1 MNGQNFFENLGESAN
16 PVFIKEMRQYFQNRR
31 MVLLMGLLLLV
42 EFICTLFFSAADA
55 DYSADGGAGVAFFLL
70 VIFGGAVLS
79 VIICSLGAEQRFAEE
94 RSDKELNYAMLTTL
108 KPASIILGKLE
119 GALVM
124 ILCIFSMLLPFLT
137 AAYFMRGISAASLLL
152 VLFMIPPLILFT
164 LAGILAG
171 SFGKRWITILYFI
184 VLINSGFFLV
194 PAGFDIAQDLMNG
207 AALDPEIWIALVIE
221 YGVSLLIGA
230 LLFLLSVAVV
240 APPKSNRLFAV
251 KLYLFLLPFFT
262 CAVMAPFYFAFRS
275 AGSFTKEIFYIVE
288 FLFVGGSFG
297 TLLLISLFE
306 QPAAGIRVYT
316 KCPRNI
322 IGRLLHFIFSTGFCG
337 SLILAALVML
347 IPAAIL
353 PYMKFGRSGV
363 VGAYG
368 FLCIMFTVL
377 SAVLLS
383 QILAW
388 GTKLRLAPW
397 VWTLIFLIVGNA
409 GVLIPVIANEG
420 YDNLKESTQILAMQF
435 SQIFTFI
442 EFIDSSSTRKVI
454 PNALLVSA
462 IVTGVMFL
470 LISPIFIKAF
480 RLHRHP
486 DDSDAVKTP
495 TAEMLK
501 K

>member
-1 MNGQNFFENLGESAN
+1 MIGQSFFENLGESAN

-42 EFICTLFFSAADA
+42 EFICTLFFSSAS
-55 DYSADGGAGVAFFLL
+55 DYSDDGEAGVAFFLL
-70 VIFGGAVLS
+70 VIIGGAILS
-79 VIICSLGAEQRFAEE
+79 VLICSIGTEQRFAEE

-119 GALVM
+119 GAMVM
-124 ILCIFSMLLPFLT
+124 ILCIFSLLLPFLT
-137 AAYFMRGISAASLLL
+137 AAYFMRGLSAASLLL
-152 VLFMIPPLILFT
+152 VLFMIPPLVLVT
-164 LAGILAG
+164 LLGILAG
-171 SFGKRWITILYFI
+171 AFGKRWITILYFI
-184 VLINSGFFLV
+184 ALINVGITIIPNGFE
-194 PAGFDIAQDLMNG
+194 IAHDLMDG
-207 AALDPEIWIALVIE
+207 AALDPEIWIGLGIE

-262 CAVMAPFYFAFRS
+262 CAVMAPFYLAFRS
-275 AGSFTKEIFYIVE
+275 AGSFTKEIFYAVE
-288 FLFVGGSFG
+288 FLFVGGAFG

-306 QPAAGIRVYT
+306 QPTAGIRVYT
-316 KCPRNI
+316 KCPRNFF
-322 IGRLLHFIFSTGFCG
+322 GRLLHFIFSTGFCG
-337 SLILAALVML
+337 SLILAVPVML

-353 PYMKFGRSGV
+353 PYMKFSRSGEIA
-363 VGAYG
+363 AYA
-368 FLCIMFTVL
+368 FLCMMFTVL
-377 SAVLLS
+377 SVVLLS

-409 GVLIPVIANEG
+409 GVLIPFIANEG
-420 YDNLKESTQILAMQF
+420 FGNIRKPIHVLAMQF
-435 SQIFTFI
+435 SQIFTLI
-442 EFIDSSSTRKVI
+442 EFFEGSSAREAI
-454 PNALLVSA
+454 QYALVVSA
-462 IVTGVMFL
+462 IVTGVLFL
-470 LISPIFIKAF
+470 LISPIFFKAF
-480 RLHRHP
+480 RLHRRP

-501 K
+501 R

>member
-1 MNGQNFFENLGESAN
+1 MIGQTFFENLGESAN

-42 EFICTLFFSAADA
+42 EFICTLFFSSAS
-55 DYSADGGAGVAFFLL
+55 DYSDDGEAGVVFFLL
-70 VIFGGAVLS
+70 VITGGAILS
-79 VIICSLGAEQRFAEE
+79 VLICSIGTEQRFAEE
-94 RSDKELNYAMLTTL
+94 RSDKELNYAMLTIL

-119 GALVM
+119 GAMVM
-124 ILCIFSMLLPFLT
+124 ILCIFSLLLPFLT
-137 AAYFMRGISAASLLL
+137 AAYFMRGLSAAALLL
-152 VLFMIPPLILFT
+152 VLFMIPPLVLVT
-164 LAGILAG
+164 LLGILAG
-171 SFGKRWITILYFI
+171 AFGKRWITILYFI
-184 VLINSGFFLV
+184 LLINAAFSVV
-194 PAGFDIAQDLMNG
+194 PAGFSIAQELMEG
-207 AALDPEIWIALVIE
+207 AALDPEFWIGLAIE
-221 YGVSLLIGA
+221 YAVSLLIGG

-262 CAVMAPFYFAFRS
+262 GAIMAPLYLAFRS
-275 AGSFTKEIFYIVE
+275 TGTFTKEIFYAVE
-288 FLFVGGSFG
+288 FLFAGGAFG

-306 QPAAGIRVYT
+306 QPTAGIRVYT
-316 KCPRNI
+316 KCPRNFF
-322 IGRLLHFIFSTGFCG
+322 GRLLHFIFSTGFCG
-337 SLILAALVML
+337 SLVLAVPVML

-353 PYMKFGRSGV
+353 PFMKFSRSGEI
-363 VGAYG
+363 GAYA
-368 FLCIMFTVL
+368 FLCMMFTVL

-409 GVLIPVIANEG
+409 GVLIPVIANDG
-420 YDNLKESTQILAMQF
+420 YDNISKPVQILGMQF

-442 EFIDSSSTRKVI
+442 EFIEDNSTRSVI
-454 PNALLVSA
+454 PSAMHVSA
-462 IVTGVMFL
+462 IVSGVLFL
-470 LISPIFIKAF
+470 LISPIFFKAF

-486 DDSDAVKTP
+486 GDSDAIKTP

>member
-1 MNGQNFFENLGESAN
+1 MIGQKFFDNLGESAN

-42 EFICTLFFSAADA
+42 EFICTLFFSSAS
-55 DYSADGGAGVAFFLL
+55 DYSADGEAGVVFFLL
-70 VIFGGAVLS
+70 VIIGGAILS
-79 VIICSLGAEQRFAEE
+79 VLICSIGTEQRFAEE

-119 GALVM
+119 GAMVM
-124 ILCIFSMLLPFLT
+124 ILCIFSLLLPFLT
-137 AAYFMRGISAASLLL
+137 AAYFMRGLSAASLLI
-152 VLFMIPPLILFT
+152 VLFMIPPLVLVT
-164 LAGILAG
+164 LLGILAG

-184 VLINSGFFLV
+184 LLINAAFSII
-194 PAGFDIAQDLMNG
+194 PAGFSIAQELMEG
-207 AALDPEIWIALVIE
+207 AALAPEIWITLGVE
-221 YGVSLLIGA
+221 YAVSLLIGG

-275 AGSFTKEIFYIVE
+275 TGSFTKEIFYAVE
-288 FLFVGGSFG
+288 FLFAGGAFG

-306 QPAAGIRVYT
+306 QPTAGIRVYT
-316 KCPRNI
+316 KCPRNFF
-322 IGRLLHFIFSTGFCG
+322 GRLLHFIFSTGFCG
-337 SLILAALVML
+337 SLVLAVPVML

-353 PYMKFGRSGV
+353 PFMKFSRSGEI
-363 VGAYG
+363 GAYT
-368 FLCIMFTVL
+368 FLCMMFTVL

-388 GTKLRLAPW
+388 GTKIRLAPW
-397 VWTLIFLIVGNA
+397 GWTLIFLVVGNA
-409 GVLIPVIANEG
+409 GVLIPVIANDG

-435 SQIFTFI
+435 SQIFTFL
-442 EFIDSSSTRKVI
+442 EFVDGSSTRAAI

-462 IVTGVMFL
+462 IVTGVLFL
-470 LISPIFIKAF
+470 LISPIFYKAF
-480 RLHRHP
+480 RLHRRP
-486 DDSDAVKTP
+486 GDSDAVKTP

>member
-1 MNGQNFFENLGESAN
+1 MIGQTFFENLGESAN

-42 EFICTLFFSAADA
+42 EFICTLFFSSAS
-55 DYSADGGAGVAFFLL
+55 DYSADGEAGVVFFLL
-70 VIFGGAVLS
+70 VIIGGAILS
-79 VIICSLGAEQRFAEE
+79 VLICSIGTEQRFAEE

-119 GALVM
+119 GAMVM
-124 ILCIFSMLLPFLT
+124 ILCIFSLLLPFLT
-137 AAYFMRGISAASLLL
+137 AAYFMRGLSAAALLL
-152 VLFMIPPLILFT
+152 VLFMIPPLVLVT
-164 LAGILAG
+164 LLGILAG
-171 SFGKRWITILYFI
+171 AFGKRWITILYFI
-184 VLINSGFFLV
+184 ALINAGISIVPTGFE
-194 PAGFDIAQDLMNG
+194 IAHDLMDG
-207 AALDPEIWIALVIE
+207 AALDPEIWISLGIE
-221 YGVSLLIGA
+221 YAISLLIGG

-262 CAVMAPFYFAFRS
+262 GAVMAPLYLAFLS
-275 AGSFTKEIFYIVE
+275 AGSLTKEIFYAVE
-288 FLFVGGSFG
+288 YLFVGGAFG

-316 KCPRNI
+316 KCPRNFF
-322 IGRLLHFIFSTGFCG
+322 GRLLHFIFSTGFCG
-337 SLILAALVML
+337 SLILAVPVML

-353 PYMKFGRSGV
+353 PFMKFNRSGEIA
-363 VGAYG
+363 AYG
-368 FLCIMFTVL
+368 VLCMMFTVL
-377 SAVLLS
+377 SVVLLS

-420 YDNLKESTQILAMQF
+420 YDNISEPVQILAMQF
-435 SQIFTFI
+435 SQIFTLI
-442 EFIDSSSTRKVI
+442 EFIDSSASREVI
-454 PNALLVSA
+454 PNALVVSA
-462 IVTGVMFL
+462 IVTGVLFL
-470 LISPIFIKAF
+470 LISPIYYKAF
-480 RLHRHP
+480 RLHRRP